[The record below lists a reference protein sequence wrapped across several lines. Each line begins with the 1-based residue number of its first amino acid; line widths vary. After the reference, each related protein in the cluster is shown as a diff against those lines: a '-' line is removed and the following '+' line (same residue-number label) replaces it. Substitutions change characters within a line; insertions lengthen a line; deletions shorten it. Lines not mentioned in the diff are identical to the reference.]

1 MRVFCSRQAPNY
13 LSRQDK
19 NEHNWAIIDPRHVD
33 TSFHLTLQMHFILYN
48 QHHFLCDRLNAYS
61 THCIMCHRAGA
72 AKKLNYTGQMQL
84 TLFGSSRLP
93 LALLYYTHYY
103 YYIRRGGRMRMQHIE
118 MPNLKSFLFT
128 MPSRNPVSHC
138 FLCMCLVQTKRRPDA
153 LARRSPVFSTHK
165 FVYPSHMGAPTIESG
180 FLYYSRY
187 NAKQRVGI
195 ESSSERGHGE
205 LLFKDARLC
214 FQRSSNLSG
223 GVLGQPGKLI

>member
-1 MRVFCSRQAPNY
+1 V
-13 LSRQDK
+13 
-19 NEHNWAIIDPRHVD
+19 
-33 TSFHLTLQMHFILYN
+33 
-48 QHHFLCDRLNAYS
+48 
-61 THCIMCHRAGA
+61 
-72 AKKLNYTGQMQL
+72 
-84 TLFGSSRLP
+84 SSRCGQKTK
-93 LALLYYTHYY
+93 LLVRFNSLSSVLVGCLSLYFIIHIIIITS
-103 YYIRRGGRMRMQHIE
+103 GGVAECVCIE

-128 MPSRNPVSHC
+128 MPSRNLVSLLPVHV
-138 FLCMCLVQTKRRPDA
+138 LGANKA
-153 LARRSPVFSTHK
+153 AARRTRSPAPVFSTHK